1 MEICIHCT
9 GDFPPPGRLAKI
21 LHKWDFI
28 YFRTVFD
35 FSHRLW
41 VFENSV
47 LRKMFGPKKN
57 LTRDWREL
65 RIVELL
71 RSSLYGI
78 RVIKSRRMGLE
89 EHVAC
94 MGERI
99 GATELWW
106 GNLRAREHL
115 EELGVEGRIIL
126 K

>member
-1 MEICIHCT
+1 
-9 GDFPPPGRLAKI
+9 
-21 LHKWDFI
+21 
-28 YFRTVFD
+28 
-35 FSHRLW
+35 

-47 LRKMFGPKKN
+47 LRKMFGPKKD
-57 LTRDWREL
+57 LTRDWRKL

-99 GATELWW
+99 RCYRALVGEPEIKRT
-106 GNLRAREHL
+106 LRRIWRRGEDNIKVDL
-115 EELGVEGRIIL
+115 EELVWEEVDWIDKAQDRDR
-126 K
+126 